1 LRSIGEGFQHFM
13 MKPAHPDEL
22 VMLIHDSLNARAVS

>member
-1 LRSIGEGFQHFM
+1 M

-22 VMLIHDSLNARAVS
+22 VTLIHDSLSARVLS